1 MRRTRKLSPN
11 NREEWRSIHDQDE
24 FVRARF
30 LLSPPWASQ
39 DRISSEHISLF
50 LWPRLYRRRTEMNRK
65 TISINVNGIERKV
78 EVEARTTLL
87 DLVREQFGLTGAKL
101 GCDIQVCGACTLLLD
116 GKPVSACSV
125 LAVDADGCDV
135 LTVEGLGGKGKLD
148 PIQEAFMEFGA
159 LQCGYC
165 TSGFIL
171 TAKALLEECPKP
183 SDEQIRNYL
192 AGNFCRCGC
201 YQEIME
207 AVKNVASLS
216 RR

>member
-1 MRRTRKLSPN
+1 MK
-11 NREEWRSIHDQDE
+11 
-24 FVRARF
+24 
-30 LLSPPWASQ
+30 
-39 DRISSEHISLF
+39 
-50 LWPRLYRRRTEMNRK
+50 RK
-65 TISINVNGIERKV
+65 TVTLKVNGIERSL

-87 DLVREQFGLTGAKL
+87 DMVRDELGLTGAKL
-101 GCDIQVCGACTLLLD
+101 GCDIQVCGACTLLLN

-125 LAVDADGCDV
+125 LAVDTDGCEI
-135 LTVEGLGGKGKLD
+135 LTIEGLGRHGKLD

-171 TAKALLEECPKP
+171 TAKALLDECPKP

-201 YQEIME
+201 YQEIMQ
-207 AVKNVASLS
+207 AVKNVAGSD
-216 RR
+216 